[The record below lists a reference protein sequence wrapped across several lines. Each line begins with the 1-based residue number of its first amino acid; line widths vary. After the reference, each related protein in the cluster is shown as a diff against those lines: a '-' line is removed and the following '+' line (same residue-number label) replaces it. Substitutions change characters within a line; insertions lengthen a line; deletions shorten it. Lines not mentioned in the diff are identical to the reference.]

1 MNTYIYDAKFQCEQ
15 EDDVKVVALSNLELG
30 EEVVD
35 EEVQQIVVVMV
46 KESFGVKMNNVAKD
60 KIIEVV
66 VEDIN
71 FVV

>member
-30 EEVVD
+30 EEVVE